1 MEAKRKEI
9 VDYLQDT
16 GLVER
21 CVRYQTNK
29 SSNRELKNDLTQE
42 CWLWLLT
49 YDLDKLTDAYDN
61 GHINALITK
70 WIRNQ
75 WHSRTSPFF
84 KEFRKFDLSSDEL
97 TQKELDIP
105 DDIKI

>member
-9 VDYLQDT
+9 VDSLIQSE
-16 GLVER
+16 LPER
-21 CVRYQTNK
+21 CIRYQTNK
-29 SSNRELKNDLTQE
+29 SSNKELKNDLLQE
-42 CWLWLLT
+42 LWLWILT

-61 GHINALITK
+61 GHINALITR

-84 KEFRKFDLSSDEL
+84 KEFRKFDLNSDEI
-97 TQKELDIP
+97 TQNELDIP
-105 DDIKI
+105 DSEY

>member
-1 MEAKRKEI
+1 MEPKRQEI
-9 VDYLQDT
+9 VEFLIES
-16 GLVER
+16 GLPER
-21 CVRYQTNK
+21 CIRYQTNK
-29 SSNRELKNDLTQE
+29 SSNKELKNDLLQE
-42 CWLWLLT
+42 LWLWILT
-49 YDLDKLTDAYDN
+49 YDIERLSDAYDN
-61 GHINALITK
+61 GHINALLTR